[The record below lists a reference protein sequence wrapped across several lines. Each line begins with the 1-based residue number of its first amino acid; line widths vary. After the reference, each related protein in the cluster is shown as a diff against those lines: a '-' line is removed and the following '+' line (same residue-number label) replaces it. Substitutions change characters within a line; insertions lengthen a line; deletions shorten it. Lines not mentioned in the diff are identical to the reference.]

1 MAGINKKR
9 IMILAVLM
17 CTLCCTMTAF
27 AFNPFSS
34 GREIVSQDK
43 QEEIEL
49 VIYRNHPEDSTPFQM
64 KNMFP
69 GDLETKQYL
78 LTIAYRGM
86 VTVHFQADIC
96 AGYEKLAEVLKCKV
110 VLNETNEVLYD
121 GFMRDMP
128 DKISHRLYSDK
139 NVVDELSYEITV
151 SLDTSVG
158 NEYMNQELYADFRW
172 WAEVHND
179 PGDDD
184 ESEDA
189 ESRPTEDET
198 NESNQTEDETTGSI
212 ETDDDELDDSEDI
225 ALKPDDD
232 DEGIDVLG
240 SVEEI
245 ETEEVVELLLPG
257 ELAVLPM
264 TGDINIAAI
273 IAVAAGCMFFLVI
286 LLYRRRKEDEEHG
299 Q

>member
-1 MAGINKKR
+1 MAGIKKKR
-9 IMILAVLM
+9 IMILAVLL

-34 GREIVSQDK
+34 AREIVSQDK

-86 VTVHFQADIC
+86 VTVNFHADIR

-128 DKISHRLYSDK
+128 DQISHRLYSDK

-158 NEYMNQELYADFRW
+158 NEYMNKELYADFRW

-179 PGDDD
+179 PDDD

-198 NESNQTEDETTGSI
+198 TESNQTEDI
-212 ETDDDELDDSEDI
+212 V
-225 ALKPDDD
+225 LKPDDD

-245 ETEEVVELLLPG
+245 ETEEIGEPLLPG